1 MRLHDLLD
9 ATEVLEI
16 VHDPSDD
23 ATATDVSDVTHDSRA
38 VHPGALFCC
47 IPGLHADGHDFAA
60 VAVDR
65 GAVAL
70 MVERV
75 VAPDGA
81 PGAGAVGPARRSVRS
96 RPGSTASRPVRCRC
110 SA

>member
-16 VHDPSDD
+16 VHGPSGD
-23 ATATDVSDVTHDSRA
+23 AATTDVSDVTHDSRA
-38 VHPGALFCC
+38 THPGALFCC
-47 IPGLHADGHDFAA
+47 IPGLHVDGHEFAA

-70 MVERV
+70 MSLGLGIFY
-75 VAPDGA
+75 ADFLSLKIG
-81 PGAGAVGPARRSVRS
+81 G
-96 RPGSTASRPVRCRC
+96 
-110 SA
+110 